1 MKIIAQSGMTYIPK
15 WNKNRK
21 EPEETQIVIEW
32 NYLSGVDR
40 EVIYGIK
47 PIEFDVDTGKMQKT
61 MQFKVDNIDLLK
73 KSIKTIINL
82 EVDDIGIDRPATVD
96 DICNLP
102 ELGGLYNELK
112 NFFTEQNTETEKKN

>member
-21 EPEETQIVIEW
+21 EPEETQIAIEW